1 MGVSDWVKKQAVEKK
16 KRDQANRIKQ
26 AKKDQKQIADMKIEE
41 ARLRKAAK
49 TQAEKQRLTK
59 NISALKTKTSS
70 SNPIKAGVGGLKVA
84 VTKRRKRQEHERK
97 TKTTK
102 MDKLLKKIDY
112 MNVKMKY

>member
-1 MGVSDWVKKQAVEKK
+1 MGISDWVKKQATEKK

-49 TQAEKQRLTK
+49 TEAEKQRITQ
-59 NISALKTKTSS
+59 NIKVLKTKTSS
-70 SNPIKAGVGGLKVA
+70 TNPLGKVKARVK
-84 VTKRRKRQEHERK
+84 KRRQRQEHERK

-102 MDKLLKKIDY
+102 MDKLLKKIEY